1 MNNIEPGTLI
11 ECINDKLCGFTKN
24 KTYEISRI
32 GGGIY
37 FIEDMILYVI
47 QNDMGDICMIPEREF
62 DKFFKIVNKL
72 KDGK

>member
-11 ECINDKLCGFTKN
+11 ECVNDKLCGFTKN

-47 QNDMGDICMIPEREF
+47 QNDMGGYLYDS
-62 DKFFKIVNKL
+62 
-72 KDGK
+72 

>member
-11 ECINDKLCGFTKN
+11 ECINDKLWGFTKN

-32 GGGIY
+32 GGGMYI
-37 FIEDMILYVI
+37 IKDIILYDI
-47 QNDMGDICMIPEREF
+47 ENDMGDICMIAECEF

-72 KDGK
+72 KEDK

>member
-11 ECINDKLCGFTKN
+11 ECVNDKLCGFTKN

-47 QNDMGDICMIPEREF
+47 QNDMGDICMIAECEF

-72 KDGK
+72 KEDK